1 MCKMCKNPNGI
12 SLAKVAKTRQEDSH
26 AYNHEETPLFA
37 KSIKNKAL
45 FGKYNPPFKKIKL

>member
-1 MCKMCKNPNGI
+1 MCKKPNGI

-26 AYNHEETPLFA
+26 ALTPLLA

>member
-1 MCKMCKNPNGI
+1 MCKKSNGI
-12 SLAKVAKTRQEDSH
+12 SLAKVAKIRQEDSKAH
-26 AYNHEETPLFA
+26 NHEETPLFA